1 METAVYSIAEA
12 VEQLVR
18 QRPPSTIP
26 HPVDVLGIV
35 TGEVVVTTGHHRC
48 TTIEI
53 VDETSSALVTL
64 RHHHDARPL
73 PRVGDL
79 CRFNR
84 VGLPRDRRRYSTP
97 CLPHFRYYPWD
108 DVEDGLDWFCLGRVR
123 DGRLVVSKSAM
134 TMIPNPMRTDAG
146 QIQRLVQWY
155 SHSPIA
161 TTWSPP
167 LSQLPHRP
175 IITSFEELLTCVG
188 STGDIVARVA
198 QWVDPAVPAKTN
210 QRSQHRPTG
219 YAVLAPHTA
228 VTASSSVL
236 FVTLCLTEPRW
247 VAALRRACDTQCPVR
262 LGHVRSEKNVR
273 QDTVLV
279 LTAAS
284 WVTLLP
290 AVKHYYCDGNYTTSQ
305 RSFLRDWTPSATQTS
320 AAGLDTMHFEAYMT
334 AIQSVHG
341 PSDTGE
347 DMVESVFRQYGQATT
362 TTQQQEAF
370 EIHLAGVEIGQMT
383 VQAGRRVVWQLMGG
397 CSKTSQD
404 NLLTTTAKSFLLALL
419 RYKTRLHWEV
429 QGGQDTWE
437 VVAVSLRH
445 LH

>member
-73 PRVGDL
+73 PRLGDL

-161 TTWSPP
+161 TTYAGGARSMED
-167 LSQLPHRP
+167 LQLVSEKGQGR
-175 IITSFEELLTCVG
+175 IGLTIG
-188 STGDIVARVA
+188 SALDIFGGDGVRYEDAVAF
-198 QWVDPAVPAKTN
+198 N
-210 QRSQHRPTG
+210 
-219 YAVLAPHTA
+219 
-228 VTASSSVL
+228 
-236 FVTLCLTEPRW
+236 
-247 VAALRRACDTQCPVR
+247 RRA
-262 LGHVRSEKNVR
+262 
-273 QDTVLV
+273 
-279 LTAAS
+279 
-284 WVTLLP
+284 
-290 AVKHYYCDGNYTTSQ
+290 
-305 RSFLRDWTPSATQTS
+305 SA
-320 AAGLDTMHFEAYMT
+320 
-334 AIQSVHG
+334 I
-341 PSDTGE
+341 
-347 DMVESVFRQYGQATT
+347 
-362 TTQQQEAF
+362 
-370 EIHLAGVEIGQMT
+370 
-383 VQAGRRVVWQLMGG
+383 
-397 CSKTSQD
+397 
-404 NLLTTTAKSFLLALL
+404 
-419 RYKTRLHWEV
+419 
-429 QGGQDTWE
+429 
-437 VVAVSLRH
+437 
-445 LH
+445 